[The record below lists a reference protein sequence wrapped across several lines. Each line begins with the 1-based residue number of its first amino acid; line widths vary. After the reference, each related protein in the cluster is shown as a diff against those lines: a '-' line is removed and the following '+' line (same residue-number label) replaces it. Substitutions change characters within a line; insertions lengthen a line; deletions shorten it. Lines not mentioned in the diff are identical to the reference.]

1 MAEKN
6 QVQSGGEAEVKTPE
20 KKAPKTT
27 AKSTS
32 KSAPKSTAKKSSS
45 KGGKTGREIWD
56 ENVIRD
62 SETAK
67 ERGRNGGIKSGEVR
81 RAKRDARE
89 TIQYMFSRMVVS
101 EQIKNNLKELG
112 FEPEEYT
119 NMAALQGRLFAMAKS
134 GNLEAYKLLM
144 TLGGYEP
151 EENRKERESLS
162 ADVRRAKEL
171 DAKIEALGKKGE
183 NASLALNLDDE
194 DGNNDVVI
202 YMPQIQSEEDCEVK
216 DDKPTE
222 DAPTDDTT
230 AN

>member
-1 MAEKN
+1 MAKKK
-6 QVQSGGEAEVKTPE
+6 QVQSGREAEK
-20 KKAPKTT
+20 KTT
-27 AKSTS
+27 AKSSS
-32 KSAPKSTAKKSSS
+32 KSEPKSTDKKPSS
-45 KGGKTGREIWD
+45 KGKKTGREIWD

-101 EQIKNNLKELG
+101 ESIKNNLKELG
-112 FEPEEYT
+112 FEPNEYT
-119 NMAALQGRLFAMAKS
+119 NMAALQGRLFAMAMS

-171 DAKIEALGKKGE
+171 DAKIDALGKKGE

-202 YMPQIQSEEDCEVK
+202 YMPQIQPETECEVK
-216 DDKPTE
+216 NDKPTE
-222 DAPTDDTT
+222 DTPADDSK
-230 AN
+230 AD

>member
-1 MAEKN
+1 MATNETEKN
-6 QVQSGGEAEVKTPE
+6 EVQSGTEADNTVPE
-20 KKAPKTT
+20 KAPQKKTKKKTAPKGEKPKG
-27 AKSTS
+27 KSF
-32 KSAPKSTAKKSSS
+32 
-45 KGGKTGREIWD
+45 E
-56 ENVIRD
+56 ENIIRD

-67 ERGRNGGIKSGEVR
+67 ERGKKGGEKSGEVR

-101 EQIKNNLKELG
+101 ESIKQNLKELG
-112 FEPEEYT
+112 FEKEEQT
-119 NMAALQGRLFAMAKS
+119 NMAALQGRLFAMAMS

-151 EENRKERESLS
+151 EENRKERESLAS
-162 ADVRRAKEL
+162 DVRRAKEL

-183 NASLALNLDDE
+183 NASLALNHDDE

-222 DAPTDDTT
+222 ETPADDST
-230 AN
+230 AD